1 MLTFYGGA
9 ASLDVGG
16 LFDGG
21 GKTAA
26 ESILHRLSAVS
37 DADVSAS
44 TTALSTISLRPFIY
58 HVVNSMT
65 QLRRLSPPS
74 LISLQQ

>member
-44 TTALSTISLRPFIY
+44 SLLPHYR
-58 HVVNSMT
+58 
-65 QLRRLSPPS
+65 PS
-74 LISLQQ
+74 LSVLSSTM